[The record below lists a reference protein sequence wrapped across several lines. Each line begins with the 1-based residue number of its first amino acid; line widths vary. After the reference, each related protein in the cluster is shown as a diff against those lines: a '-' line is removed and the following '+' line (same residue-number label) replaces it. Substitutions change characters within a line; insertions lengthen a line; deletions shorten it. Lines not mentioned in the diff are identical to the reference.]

1 MNVSAQSG
9 MASDHAV
16 SAADFR
22 SACGLFASGVTV
34 VTRRLPDEAP
44 YGMTVSS
51 FTSVSLDPPL
61 ILVCIDSKARFLR
74 ELAADEP
81 FAVNI
86 LSERQQH
93 LAMRFAD
100 RREDDRF
107 SGVEWSAGWNGL
119 PLLHGVVV
127 TFACRLKQNVP
138 SGDHAILIGEVH
150 EIQRHKGSPLVW
162 CDRGYHCLPAV
173 GERT

>member
-1 MNVSAQSG
+1 MSPDQRVSG
-9 MASDHAV
+9 
-16 SAADFR
+16 ADFR

-34 VTRRLPDEAP
+34 VTRRLPDETP

-61 ILVCIDSKARFLR
+61 ILVCIDRNARFLR
-74 ELAADEP
+74 ELAADQP

-86 LSERQQH
+86 LSEQQQS

-100 RREDDRF
+100 RKEENRF
-107 SGVEWSAGWNGL
+107 SGVEWSAGWSGL

-127 TFACRLKQNVP
+127 TFSCRLQSTVP
-138 SGDHAILIGEVH
+138 SGDHSILIGEVH
-150 EIQRHKGSPLVW
+150 QIQRHKGSPLVW
-162 CDRGYHCLPAV
+162 CDRGFHCLPALAD
-173 GERT
+173 ERR

>member
-1 MNVSAQSG
+1 MESK
-9 MASDHAV
+9 HEV

-34 VTRRLPDEAP
+34 VTRRLPNDSP

-61 ILVCIDSKARFLR
+61 VLVCIDRGAQFLR
-74 ELAADEP
+74 ELSPHEP

-86 LSERQQH
+86 LSEQQQH
-93 LAMRFAD
+93 MAARFASRD
-100 RREDDRF
+100 EEDRF
-107 SGVEWSAGWNGL
+107 SGIEWVPGWSGV
-119 PLLHGVVV
+119 PLVAGVVV
-127 TFACRLKQNVP
+127 TFACSLHQTVQ
-138 SGDHAILIGEVH
+138 SGDHFILIGEVRDIH
-150 EIQRHKGSPLVW
+150 RHKGSPLVW

-173 GERT
+173 GRL